1 MRGRLNSNGA
11 RPYRIWPSAHHTS
24 RMSVAVS
31 AARKAIS
38 DPCGVV
44 IQVCSGPI
52 QPPDLQ
58 PEPVVRG
65 TGENVHVK
73 MEDRLIGHLAI
84 GEKHVHSLTRQLGAP
99 QCPRQQMD
107 DLKQVR
113 RQSLVD
119 VLQARGV
126 RLTDFLGLLS
136 AAG

>member
-1 MRGRLNSNGA
+1 M
-11 RPYRIWPSAHHTS
+11 
-24 RMSVAVS
+24 
-31 AARKAIS
+31 
-38 DPCGVV
+38 
-44 IQVCSGPI
+44 
-52 QPPDLQ
+52 
-58 PEPVVRG
+58 
-65 TGENVHVK
+65 HVK

-126 RLTDFLGLLS
+126 RLTVGGLQLAAVVKALVS
-136 AAG
+136 AVSYAPLLNIQFELRGDADGR